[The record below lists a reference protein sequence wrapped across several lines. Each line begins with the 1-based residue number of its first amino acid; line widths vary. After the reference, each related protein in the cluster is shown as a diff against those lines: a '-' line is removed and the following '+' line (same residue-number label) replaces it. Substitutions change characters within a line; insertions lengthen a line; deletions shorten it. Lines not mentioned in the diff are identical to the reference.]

1 MISCNR
7 VGDDSSGRSKL
18 RVAII
23 TPFYLQTTRGN
34 AVTVR
39 RIEMYLQKL
48 GCDTAVFSLDMQ
60 SPASMSAAVRS
71 FSPELIHAF
80 HGIHSG
86 SIAKDMADKINV
98 PFVITMT
105 GTDIFTESESA
116 RERLEAAKSAA
127 AFVFFAQEIQDH
139 FKAQHPDLAVS
150 TVLIPQG
157 VVLPENI
164 NEKPFSV
171 NSFIFLL
178 PAGIRPV
185 KNLLFPFAPLAE
197 LSRRYPQV
205 ILVIAGPAIDADYT
219 SQLLAA
225 VAANPFSSWVGEVAH
240 VDMPALYSSAQVVL
254 NTSLSEGG
262 MANSILEGMAFGRPV
277 LVSDVAG
284 NRSLVKDSVNGFL
297 YADEADFLRKA
308 EKLLTDKNLRSLM
321 GSNGREYVASHC
333 TPDLEAQRYLELYEA
348 CVKSTS
354 L

>member
-1 MISCNR
+1 
-7 VGDDSSGRSKL
+7 
-18 RVAII
+18 
-23 TPFYLQTTRGN
+23 
-34 AVTVR
+34 
-39 RIEMYLQKL
+39 MYLQKL

-60 SPASMSAAVRS
+60 SPESMSAAVRS
-71 FSPELIHAF
+71 FSPDLIHAF

-105 GTDIFTESESA
+105 GTDIFTESEPESA
-116 RERLEAAKSAA
+116 GERLEAAKSAA
-127 AFVFFAQEIQDH
+127 ALVFFAQEIRDH

-164 NEKPFSV
+164 NEKPLPA
-171 NSFIFLL
+171 NNFIFLL

-197 LSRRYPQV
+197 LSRRYSQ
-205 ILVIAGPAIDADYT
+205 IKLVIAGSAIDADYT
-219 SQLLAA
+219 SQLLDA
-225 VAANPFSSWVGEVAH
+225 VAANPFSSWVGEVAYY
-240 VDMPALYSSAQVVL
+240 DMASLYSSAQVVL

-262 MANSILEGMAFGRPV
+262 MANSILEGMAYGRPV
-277 LVSDVAG
+277 LVSDVPG
-284 NRSLVKDSVNGFL
+284 NRSLVTDSVNGFM

-321 GSNGREYVASHC
+321 GSNGRKYVASYC
-333 TPDLEAQRYLELYEA
+333 TPDLEAQRYLELYES
-348 CVKSTS
+348 CVKRTS
-354 L
+354 LC